1 MQTVGIITFHGSH
14 NHGSVLQAYATQCVV
29 EKLGYSPEIIHFRM
43 PSQKEYYALYQTK
56 YGAMRFFRGLSLL
69 PFHVPRMKR
78 EAKFEKFIHTRY
90 KLSGPELHSY
100 RDLQSVAAKYDIY
113 LSGSDQIWSPRI
125 PEFVMSETDYT
136 GVYFLDFVHSTKKI
150 SYASSVGEA
159 TYDELLIRKR
169 DLMEYA
175 HISTREERGSEIIE
189 RIVGGSVKTVID
201 PTLLLTKNDWKKL
214 CGPRL
219 IKGHYLF
226 LYTLQGIRN
235 GAGWI
240 RELRYV
246 SKKLGLPIVA
256 CSPFVPVI
264 GPGIK
269 SVINVGPED
278 FINLIMYADLVFTDS
293 FHGTAFSVN
302 FNRPFFSL
310 TKETGTDVR
319 KKSLLAGVRLE
330 RRGITD
336 YRQIHRLTHFTA
348 DFSEANKRLE
358 CLRKDSL
365 DYLKRALEE

>member
-14 NHGSVLQAYATQCVV
+14 NHGSVLQAYATQCVI
-29 EKLGYSPEIIHFRM
+29 EKMGCHPEIINFRM

-56 YGAMRFFRGLSLL
+56 YGAMRFFRGLLLL
-69 PFHVPRMKR
+69 PFHVSRMKR
-78 EAKFEKFIHTRY
+78 EAKFEKFIYTRY
-90 KLSGPELHSY
+90 KLSGPELHS
-100 RDLQSVAAKYDIY
+100 RKDLQSVAEKYDIY

-136 GVYFLDFVHSTKKI
+136 GVYFLDFVHNRKKI

-159 TYDELLIRKR
+159 TYDELLTRKK

-175 HISTREERGSEIIE
+175 HISTREERGSEIIAE
-189 RIVGGSVKTVID
+189 IVGRPVKTVID
-201 PTLLLTKNDWKKL
+201 PTLLLTRKDWKRL

-235 GAGWI
+235 GARWI
-240 RELRYV
+240 KELRPV
-246 SKKLGLPIVA
+246 SRKLGLPIVA

-269 SVINVGPED
+269 SVIDVGPED
-278 FINLIMYADLVFTDS
+278 FVNLIMYADLVFTDS

-302 FNRPFFSL
+302 FDRPFFSL

-319 KKSLLAGVRLE
+319 KKNLLAGVGLE
-330 RRGITD
+330 SRGITD
-336 YRQIHRLTHFTA
+336 YRQIRRITDFTA
-348 DFSEANKRLE
+348 DFSEADKRLE
-358 CLRKDSL
+358 RMRKDSL